1 MFKFKDG
8 TLKKGAY
15 VVIDNVEHEVHM
27 PEYEGETPISAEN
40 LNLALQG
47 LYPVGSIYMSVKS
60 TNPAELFGFGTWEE
74 WGKGKV
80 PVGVDTSDN
89 DFKTVE
95 KTGGEKT
102 HQLTANEMPVKGII
116 PYDSSTTEELWCI
129 GEIKTYSAGG
139 YKIKGTDVSV
149 GSHNNL
155 QPYITCYM
163 WKRIA

>member
-15 VVIDNVEHEVHM
+15 VVIDGIEHEVHM
-27 PEYEGETPISAEN
+27 PEYEGETPMSAEN

-47 LYPVGSIYMSVKS
+47 LYPVGSIYMSVNN

-80 PVGVDTSDN
+80 PVGVDTN
-89 DFKTVE
+89 DSNFNTVE

-102 HQLTANEMPVKGII
+102 HQLATNEMPVKGMV
-116 PYDSSTTEELWCI
+116 PYDASTTEEMWCI

-149 GSHNNL
+149 GPHNNL
-155 QPYITCYM
+155 QPYITCHM
-163 WKRIA
+163 WKRTA